1 MVVIFSICAA
11 LFFGLSDFM
20 TRVGLRY
27 SNARSAVLFSTI
39 SGLIVPVLIGIFSL
53 SWQILN
59 VRGVLYFILAGITGA
74 FMARYLLYVGMEK
87 VGVSI
92 AVSLAN
98 MRPLFGSI
106 IAVMILGEKLT
117 LPVAG
122 STLLIIAGAIAISW
136 DKSGGHFEKTWSR
149 KDLIFPILAG
159 FSYGL
164 AYVMRKLG
172 VNNIPNPIMGVLIQN
187 TAALACFMLSVPL
200 EKNHQKVDWRNARA
214 WLIYGISGLLAFF
227 ANYFTFSALSLGQVV
242 IVAPLVSL
250 NPLFTLVL
258 AWLFLRNVERVTGKI
273 VLGALFIICGA
284 AILSLTSHR

>member
-1 MVVIFSICAA
+1 MVAIFSLCGA

-27 SNARSAVLFSTI
+27 SNTRSAVLFSTI
-39 SGLIVPVLIGIFSL
+39 SGLIVPVLVVIFSL
-53 SWQILN
+53 SGQILN

-106 IAVMILGEKLT
+106 IAVIILSEKLT
-117 LPVAG
+117 LPIAA

-136 DKSGGHFEKTWSR
+136 DKSGGHSEKTWSR

-172 VNNIPNPIMGVLIQN
+172 VNNIPNPVMGVLIQN
-187 TAALACFMLSVPL
+187 TAALACFMLAVPL
-200 EKNHQKVDWRNARA
+200 EKNHQKVAWRNARA
-214 WLIYGISGLLAFF
+214 WFSSGISGLLAFF
-227 ANYFTFSALSLGQVV
+227 ANYFTFSALNLGQVV

-250 NPLFTLVL
+250 NPLFTLAL

-273 VLGALFIICGA
+273 LLGALFIICGA
-284 AILSLTSHR
+284 AILSLVPH

>member
-1 MVVIFSICAA
+1 
-11 LFFGLSDFM
+11 
-20 TRVGLRY
+20 
-27 SNARSAVLFSTI
+27 
-39 SGLIVPVLIGIFSL
+39 
-53 SWQILN
+53 LN

-117 LPVAG
+117 LPIAG

-136 DKSGGHFEKTWSR
+136 DKSGGYFEKTWSR

-187 TAALACFMLSVPL
+187 TAALACIMLAVPL
-200 EKNHQKVDWRNARA
+200 EKNHQKVDLRNARA

-258 AWLFLRNVERVTGKI
+258 AWLFLRNVERVTWKI
-273 VLGALFIICGA
+273 VIGALFIICGA
-284 AILSLTSHR
+284 TILSLASHR